1 MTNPTVAV
9 TAAAGRLL
17 RVTDALL
24 IAQGSYDLTW
34 SPIVDAANA
43 CDRFVMNSPD
53 VPISELLAD
62 LHTSTT
68 QLRDRADW
76 EAGS

>member
-1 MTNPTVAV
+1 MTTPVVAV
-9 TAAAGRLL
+9 TAATGRLL
-17 RVTDALL
+17 RVADALL

-43 CDRFVMNSPD
+43 CDRFVMNNPD
-53 VPISELLAD
+53 VPVSELLAD
-62 LHTSTT
+62 LNASTT

-76 EAGS
+76 EA